1 MAWETHRPSR
11 SCASRNRLWCSSIGM
26 GTVSS
31 VHARCRALMRR
42 RWVVVRH
49 GVVVKRWFLS
59 LGHTFWPKKR
69 TLFLCRETDSSV
81 PQRTKYCFRM
91 ENTICSEQCARNVAV
106 CTSPH
111 ARTGTQHHAR
121 THARNHTHARM
132 HARTHARTR
141 IGTDACTRTHARTR
155 AARVLDEQLR
165 PERSL
170 SQDPAMV
177 TCALVC
183 RSSPAHQHGSLY
195 VFPRRDL
202 RDPARDASVDARGR
216 EPPQEPA

>member
-26 GTVSS
+26 GTVTS

-49 GVVVKRWFLS
+49 GVVVKRWPHILAQ
-59 LGHTFWPKKR
+59 KKN
-69 TLFLCRETDSSV
+69 TLFVSRNRLVRATTYKILFQNGE
-81 PQRTKYCFRM
+81 YH
-91 ENTICSEQCARNVAV
+91 CSEQCAPNVAV

-202 RDPARDASVDARGR
+202 RDPARDAS
-216 EPPQEPA
+216 EPQPACQEPA